1 MPSNISSSVAPFSSC
16 PQSFPASGSFPMSQ
30 LFTSGGQSIEASAS
44 ATVLPVNIQDCFPL
58 GLTGLISWLS
68 TGLSKVFSSTT
79 VQNHQFFSAQPSY
92 GPTFTSIHDYWK
104 NHSLTGQTFVGKVMS
119 LLFKTL
125 SRFVRAILPRSKRLL
140 ISRLQS
146 PSALILE
153 PTKMK
158 SDSFY
163 IFPEIWQFP
172 HFPHLFSVK

>member
-1 MPSNISSSVAPFSSC
+1 MPSTNSFSATPFFSC
-16 PQSFPASGSFPMSQ
+16 PQSFPASGSFQMSQ
-30 LFTSGGQSIEASAS
+30 FSSLGGQSIEASAS

-125 SRFVRAILPRSKRLL
+125 SRFVIAFLPRSKGLL
-140 ISRLQS
+140 ISWLQS
-146 PSALILE
+146 PWGFNHRVSWSNMGVAQWL
-153 PTKMK
+153 P
-158 SDSFY
+158 
-163 IFPEIWQFP
+163 
-172 HFPHLFSVK
+172 